1 MSYRSPGLYITGL
14 LGSVVWLF
22 DGFTLWV
29 ALQDES
35 GRVAGRGTP
44 RRLPT
49 AEERQRKSAKNRRAY
64 LKRQARKEAA

>member
-1 MSYRSPGLYITGL
+1 
-14 LGSVVWLF
+14 VWLF

-29 ALQDES
+29 ALRDEN

-49 AEERQRKSAKNRRAY
+49 PEERRRKSEKNRRQY
-64 LKRQARKEAA
+64 LRRLARKEAA